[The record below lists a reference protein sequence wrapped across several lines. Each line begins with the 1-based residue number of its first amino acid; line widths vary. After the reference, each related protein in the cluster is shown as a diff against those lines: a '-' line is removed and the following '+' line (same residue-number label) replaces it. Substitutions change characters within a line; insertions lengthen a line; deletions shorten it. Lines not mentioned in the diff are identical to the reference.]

1 MSFTLAALGTI
12 ALKGLALTGAM
23 TTARA
28 VGGAIS
34 GITSRI
40 MPFKGSG
47 ESKRIDYQA
56 FVNRQQ
62 QEYNNQFQE
71 RLQTQL
77 QERGFQDKRELNFI
91 TQMMTRQTTFL
102 SNLQNSQNAIRTKMF
117 DDALRHFPLN
127 IPPLVMLQ
135 NAGIPINNLTE
146 DLYKDDPLLMG
157 VMNSL
162 RDYTVSESAF
172 YTHFKSEL
180 QANPVGLSVFVTPLQ
195 IDARVSAKE
204 KISAIVWDN
213 VYQAV
218 ESMFIKEYNRSGERP
233 VIFYPG
239 AWNLNARPGLH
250 ASEVLYFFTKGMP
263 VIVLEPRFDGK
274 KLRLMFSCWGI
285 GMMNDSHVRQEID
298 FDMDW
303 NHFILESVY
312 ARSKQSIEK
321 LGKAN
326 ELPPYLVELHKRLEH
341 NVTMYETL
349 KAADNI
355 KPDELYDDISKLFY
369 LTNSDYSAIADV
381 ISNSFGMILSI
392 VSDVH
397 HLMSRGIEPRF
408 PFIRDEYFGEV
419 LKLLSQED
427 AKLLNHSFEM
437 VFENSYKML
446 SETESNVVY
455 KPLEASQE
463 TKEALKTKPRT
474 TLDDMEAGIF

>member
-1 MSFTLAALGTI
+1 MSLTLALLGSI

-23 TTARA
+23 AAARA

-47 ESKRIDYQA
+47 DSKRMDYQA
-56 FVNRQQ
+56 TINRQQ

-135 NAGIPINNLTE
+135 NAGIPVNNLTD

-162 RDYTVSESAF
+162 RDYSVSESAF
-172 YTHFKSEL
+172 YTNFKSEL

-195 IDARVSAKE
+195 VDARVSAKE

-213 VYQAV
+213 VYQSV

-239 AWNLNARPGLH
+239 AWNVNARPGLH
-250 ASEVLYFFTKGMP
+250 ASEILYFFTKGMP

-274 KLRLMFSCWGI
+274 KLRLMFSCWGV

-298 FDMDW
+298 FDLDW
-303 NHFILESVY
+303 NLFILESAY
-312 ARSKQSIEK
+312 ARSKQTIEK
-321 LGKAN
+321 LDKAK
-326 ELPPYLVELHKRLEH
+326 ELPPYLVEFHKRLEH

-355 KPDELYDDISKLFY
+355 KPDEFYDDISKLFY

-381 ISNSFGMILSI
+381 ISNSLGMILSI

-408 PFIRDEYFGEV
+408 PFIKDKYFGDI
-419 LKLLSQED
+419 LKLLNTED
-427 AKLLNHSFEM
+427 ARMLNASFEE
-437 VFENSYKML
+437 VFDNSYKML
-446 SETESNVVY
+446 SEYDPNIVY
-455 KPLEASQE
+455 DPQKQGEQVKDTFRIHKTSISDLLE
-463 TKEALKTKPRT
+463 T
-474 TLDDMEAGIF
+474 